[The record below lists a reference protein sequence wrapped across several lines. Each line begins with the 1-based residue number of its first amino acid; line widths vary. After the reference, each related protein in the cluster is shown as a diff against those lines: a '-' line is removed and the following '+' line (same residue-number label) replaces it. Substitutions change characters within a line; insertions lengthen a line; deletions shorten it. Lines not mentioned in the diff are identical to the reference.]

1 MNNRLLSILL
11 CLVLCVSMFP
21 ASAMAGAE
29 DCESGIHQLEFVPE
43 SRICGNAYRAH
54 YRCSDC
60 GQLFEDEDGTI
71 PTTAEDLSIAE
82 MNHNDVA
89 LVYQQGIAPTCKAA
103 GSREYWYCPTCNQK
117 FLENSRSK
125 PVTDES
131 LVLTALPHT
140 INPESWQAPVA
151 HTCSIDG
158 SVGYYTC
165 SVCEQHFADMEGK
178 TLLTSIV
185 DPARHQLTEHAEKE
199 VSCTE
204 DGNAK
209 YYSCENCDLFFDA
222 DKKAIDEDSW
232 VISHEGHQYVGHAA
246 NEPTLESEGN
256 RFYYSCSNCDKLF
269 DAEYNETT
277 WDQIVIAKLVAP
289 EAKRGVILATNEK
302 KVVDSGMCGAQG
314 SNLTWT
320 YYDNGEL
327 VIEGSGE
334 MTNYSSGGQPWSEY
348 RRQIVSISIP
358 DGITSIGNYA
368 FSQCNISSILIP
380 NGTTKIGDSAFFGI
394 TNIVEV
400 EIPDSVTTIGQ
411 GAFSYCTSLTNIILS
426 DSLAAISDLM
436 FSNCTNIETIN
447 LPSSIKGIGSFA
459 FSDCRKLSSIELPE
473 GAVFIG
479 NNAFSGCTN
488 LQSVSLPTSIKW
500 IRDKAFIGCSRLTDV
515 YYSGTAEARDVLKN
529 VIHNWS
535 SVENNLLYAANW
547 RYGGNHF
554 VLVSGECGTN
564 GNNAVWTLY
573 DNGSMTIS
581 GEGAIRDFGRSGA
594 AWSVDGTVY
603 KDVIKSVIIE
613 EGITKIGDYAFKTC
627 ENLSSIT
634 IPDGLTSF
642 GEDPFAG
649 CTHLTTAG
657 PASGDYGIK
666 IGYKTSIPHMMFSC
680 FPYLTSAVIPNGIVT
695 IDFAFKDCDQLT
707 SVVIPNSVTSI
718 GRYAFSDCSSLVS
731 ITIPASVTE
740 IDDFAFK
747 NCSSLTSIAIPEG
760 VTSIGQYAFSG
771 CADLSSIN
779 IPENLSSISY
789 GVFYDCSSLTSIM
802 IPSSVTS
809 IGNGAFHGCTSLASI
824 TIPGLVTMIHDN
836 AFSDC
841 NTLAEIHFLGAPSS
855 ISDSAFTNVTA
866 DAYYPAGNPD
876 WTPSRMKNYGG
887 HLTWKTS
894 AADTYEVTFV
904 SNHGTAVPK
913 QTVPAGGVATEPQ
926 DPTDPNFVFDDWY
939 SDEACTRPFNFT
951 SAINA
956 NTNIYAK
963 WKCLVTFHTDYGRAP
978 KARIV
983 DINGT
988 TTKPDDL
995 SYTGLTFGGWTNAAG
1010 TNFNFNT
1017 PIRTNTSIYAK
1028 WLCQVTFVT
1037 AHGDAPSSR
1046 NVNIEGT
1053 VSNPGSLSWIGY
1065 QWGGWTNAEG
1075 RVFDFRTPI
1084 TSNTSLYA
1092 KWLPDLKITKG
1103 SGGTAH
1109 HGSTY
1114 AFTLNYYYPDYLENS
1129 SIFTVYVGKHDSG
1142 AVAKLKY
1149 NDNYLVT
1156 QGADKRVVVTL
1167 KAPYIQGLT
1176 EGETY
1181 DIIFATGLP
1190 DPPADLGKTE
1200 GTFKVSKAP
1209 KTIFTV
1215 TFDRGV
1221 ATDAENMPKDQ
1232 TIEAGTNASKPTTDP
1247 IATGYRFDKWCKD
1260 AALTKEFDFSKEL
1273 ISTDTT
1279 IYAKWIKTH
1288 TVKFVTKH
1296 GVAPTDLVVD
1306 ENSKAKKPTDPKMEG
1321 YKFDGWFTD
1330 KECKKA
1336 FDWNSA
1342 LTEDISLY
1350 AKWTGKLEITKGNGG
1365 TAHYGSSYE
1374 FTLNCSLA
1382 QVYDTFTVYVN
1393 SKWLDPEKY
1402 ELSEGST
1409 VVTLKK
1415 EYIRSLA
1422 AGTYNIEFDTG
1433 IDDLGS
1439 VKGTFKV
1446 STSPKTG
1453 DESDIGLW
1461 IAVGCLSAVAAAA
1474 IVVYLIR
1481 KKK

>member
-1 MNNRLLSILL
+1 
-11 CLVLCVSMFP
+11 MFP

-29 DCESGIHQLEFVPE
+29 DCESGIHQLELVPE

-54 YRCSDC
+54 YRCSEC
-60 GQLFEDEDGTI
+60 GQLFEDEEGETL
-71 PTTAEDLSIAE
+71 TTKEALSIAE
-82 MNHNDVA
+82 LNHNDVE
-89 LVYQQGIAPTCKAA
+89 LVHQEAIVPSCKAP

-117 FLENSRSK
+117 FSENNKSM
-125 PVTDES
+125 PATDES
-131 LVLTALPHT
+131 LVLPALPHT

-222 DKKAIDEDSW
+222 DKKVIDEDSW

-246 NEPTLESEGN
+246 NEPTLDSEGN
-256 RFYYSCSNCDKLF
+256 RYYYSCSNCDKLF
-269 DAEYNETT
+269 DADYNETT
-277 WDQIVIAKLVAP
+277 WDQIVVAKLVAP
-289 EAKRGVILATNEK
+289 ETKRGEVVPATNKE
-302 KVVDSGMCGAQG
+302 VVDSGMCGAQG
-314 SNLTWT
+314 NNLTWT

-334 MTNYSSGGQPWSEY
+334 MTNYPSGGQPWSEY
-348 RRQIVSISIP
+348 KRRIVAVSLP
-358 DGITSIGNYA
+358 EGITSIGNYS
-368 FSQCNISSILIP
+368 FFQCNINSISFPNSLI
-380 NGTTKIGDSAFFGI
+380 KIGDSALSI

-400 EIPDSVTTIGQ
+400 EIPNSVTTIGSS
-411 GAFSYCTSLTNIILS
+411 AFSQCTSLKNITLPS
-426 DSLAAISDLM
+426 TLASISDFL
-436 FSNCTNIETIN
+436 FSDCTNLESIN
-447 LPSSIKGIGSFA
+447 LPLSIKGIGGYA
-459 FSDCRKLSSIELPE
+459 FKNCRRLTSIVIPE
-473 GAVFIG
+473 GARYI
-479 NNAFSGCTN
+479 NMNAFSGCTN
-488 LQSVSLPTSIKW
+488 LQSVSLPKSIKW
-500 IRDKAFIGCSRLTDV
+500 IRDAAFIGCSGLTNV
-515 YYSGTAEARDVLKN
+515 YYAGTAEGRAVFYGILHD
-529 VIHNWS
+529 WS
-535 SVENNLLYAANW
+535 SIDNNLLYAANW
-547 RYGGNHF
+547 QYGGNHF
-554 VLVSGECGTN
+554 VLASGECGASGNNLNWILYEN
-564 GNNAVWTLY
+564 GN
-573 DNGSMTIS
+573 MIIS
-581 GEGAIRDFGRSGA
+581 GEGAMKDFYQSGTSWRDG
-594 AWSVDGTVY
+594 DGQSLLR
-603 KDVIKSVIIE
+603 VIKNVNIE
-613 EGITKIGDYAFKTC
+613 EGVTRIGNYAFVGC
-627 ENLSSIT
+627 ENLSSILMFGDLKSIKQGAFNDCYSLSDVFFYGTENEWNT
-634 IPDGLTSF
+634 INVYDGNNPLKHATIHYLVYDYTIT
-642 GEDPFAG
+642 GG
-649 CTHLTTAG
+649 TTVPLATVLAAVG
-657 PASGDYGIK
+657 LEGKGD
-666 IGYKTSIPHMMFSC
+666 
-680 FPYLTSAVIPNGIVT
+680 
-695 IDFAFKDCDQLT
+695 
-707 SVVIPNSVTSI
+707 
-718 GRYAFSDCSSLVS
+718 LVS
-731 ITIPASVTE
+731 VISRDPTRLVIRQEDNVWKVVCPETLASPALVDITLGETAYI
-740 IDDFAFK
+740 IRFK
-747 NCSSLTSIAIPEG
+747 NVGSF
-760 VTSIGQYAFSG
+760 V
-771 CADLSSIN
+771 
-779 IPENLSSISY
+779 
-789 GVFYDCSSLTSIM
+789 
-802 IPSSVTS
+802 
-809 IGNGAFHGCTSLASI
+809 
-824 TIPGLVTMIHDN
+824 
-836 AFSDC
+836 
-841 NTLAEIHFLGAPSS
+841 
-855 ISDSAFTNVTA
+855 
-866 DAYYPAGNPD
+866 
-876 WTPSRMKNYGG
+876 
-887 HLTWKTS
+887 
-894 AADTYEVTFV
+894 VTFI
-904 SNHGTAVPK
+904 SSHGTVPAE
-913 QTVPAGGVATEPQ
+913 QTVTAGGVATEPE
-926 DPTDPNFVFDDWY
+926 DPTDTNYVFDDWY
-939 SDEACTRPFNFT
+939 SDERCTRPFDFT

-978 KARIV
+978 EARIV
-983 DINGT
+983 EIDGT
-988 TTKPDDL
+988 TRKPDDL
-995 SYTGLTFGGWTNAAG
+995 SYTGLIFGGWTNAAG

-1017 PIRTNTSIYAK
+1017 PIRTNTIIYAK
-1028 WLCQVTFVT
+1028 WLCRVTFVT
-1037 AHGDAPSSR
+1037 AHGDAPPSR
-1046 NVNIEGT
+1046 DVNIEGT
-1053 VSNPGSLSWIGY
+1053 VSNPGNLSWIGY

-1075 RVFDFRTPI
+1075 MVFDFRTPI

-1092 KWLPDLKITKG
+1092 KWLPDLEITKG

-1114 AFTLNYYYPDYLENS
+1114 AFTLNYYYPDYLKNS
-1129 SIFTVYVGKHDSG
+1129 SVFTVYVGKHDSG
-1142 AVAKLKY
+1142 AVMKLKY

-1167 KAPYIQGLT
+1167 KAPYIQALT

-1190 DPPADLGKTE
+1190 NPPEDLGATE

-1209 KTIFTV
+1209 KTIFAV

-1232 TIEAGTNASKPTTDP
+1232 TIEAGTKAAKPTTTP
-1247 IATGYRFDKWCKD
+1247 TATGYRFDKWCKD
-1260 AALTKEFDFSKEL
+1260 AALTTEFDFSKEL

-1279 IYAKWIKTH
+1279 IYAKWVKTH
-1288 TVKFVTKH
+1288 TVKFITEH
-1296 GVAPTDLVVD
+1296 GVAPTELVVD
-1306 ENSKAKKPTDPKMEG
+1306 ENGKATKPTDPKMEG

-1330 KECKKA
+1330 KECKHA
-1336 FDWNSA
+1336 FSWDTA

-1365 TAHYGSSYE
+1365 TAHYGSTYE